1 MTFDEFYPLLC
12 KDNGIKI
19 DGDYSGEIHDYC
31 LLSFNAG
38 AESRNDEISSLTNQ
52 RDYEFVRA
60 ENATMERDQLRTC
73 LSRILNAIKVVE
85 FDSEEVLDFDECTA
99 MCVPMDAYYG
109 LIEAAETFA
118 ATESK

>member
-1 MTFDEFYPLLC
+1 MTFDAWWKTLELAEQRRVEKAYAIEAFQ
-12 KDNGIKI
+12 
-19 DGDYSGEIHDYC
+19 
-31 LLSFNAG
+31 AG
-38 AESRNDEISSLTNQ
+38 ASSRDAEVTSLINR